1 MSPIAARALRRLRRD
16 LPALLG
22 LAVLAALT
30 GMAVLSPWLLQDP
43 EAMDLAALF
52 APPSAE
58 HWLGTDELGRDVL
71 ARLAQGGRVSLA
83 VAGATAL
90 LAAIIGTVLGLL
102 AGYHGGTLDALLMR
116 LTDGVMALPLLPLL
130 IVLAAVDP
138 AKLGIPPERLAD
150 EGIAIARIVAIIALV
165 GWTTVARLVRAQ
177 TLSVKARDY
186 VRAATAIGAG
196 PRRIMIRHIL
206 PNVASPIVVAATL
219 SVGNI
224 VLIESALSFLGLGIR
239 PPLASW
245 GNMLTGAMNV
255 VWSAPAQAL
264 WPGLAIFLTVLAC
277 NLAGDGLQRALDPR
291 SGDAEF

>member
-22 LAVLAALT
+22 LAVLTVLVLL
-30 GMAVLSPWLLQDP
+30 AVLSPWLLQDP

-52 APPSAE
+52 AAPSAE

-138 AKLGIPPERLAD
+138 SKLGIPPERLAD

-177 TLSVKARDY
+177 TLSIKARDY

-219 SVGNI
+219 SVGHI

>member
-1 MSPIAARALRRLRRD
+1 MTPVAARALRRLRHDR
-16 LPALLG
+16 PALLG
-22 LAVLAALT
+22 VAVLLAMIGAAAL
-30 GMAVLSPWLLQDP
+30 APWLFQDP
-43 EAMDLAALF
+43 EAMDLTALF

-71 ARLAQGGRVSLA
+71 ARLAHGGRVSLA
-83 VAGATAL
+83 VAGATAV
-90 LAAIIGTVLGLL
+90 LAAVFGTALGLL
-102 AGYHGGTLDALLMR
+102 AGYHGGRLDALLMR

-138 AKLGIPPERLAD
+138 AKLGIPPESMGD
-150 EGIAIARIVAIIALV
+150 EAFAIGRIVVIIAAV

-186 VRAATAIGAG
+186 VRAATAIGASPG
-196 PRRIMIRHIL
+196 RVMRRHIL
-206 PNVASPIVVAATL
+206 PNVASPIVVAVTL

-224 VLIESALSFLGLGIR
+224 VLVESALSFLGLGIR

-245 GNMLTGAMNV
+245 GNMLTGAMTV

-264 WPGLAIFLTVLAC
+264 WPGLAIFLTVLSA
-277 NLAGDGLQRALDPR
+277 NMVGDGLQRALDPR
-291 SGDAEF
+291 AGDVEF